1 VWEDSTGDMSS
12 DDHHSAYLARA
23 VAALT
28 PAGKSR
34 IDELL
39 EQLVTAVGGRE
50 QVTRFATALK
60 TDVDLGRTTGGSAPE
75 EGLSRQDVDDLL
87 PGRRGPVV
95 ARRPRGER
103 AAGAPQGAELH
114 GEPVGVAAVGEKD
127 DGDDLPEV

>member
-28 PAGKSR
+28 PAGRAR

-87 PGRRGPVV
+87 AGFMQIRDQEPLSDVADWANAVV
-95 ARRPRGER
+95 VLLEDR
-103 AAGAPQGAELH
+103 AAA
-114 GEPVGVAAVGEKD
+114 
-127 DGDDLPEV
+127 

>member
-1 VWEDSTGDMSS
+1 MWEDSTGDMSS
-12 DDHHSAYLARA
+12 DDHHSAYFARA

-28 PAGKSR
+28 PAGKAR

-50 QVTRFATALK
+50 QVTRFAATLK

-87 PGRRGPVV
+87 AGFMQIRDQEPLSDVADWANAVV
-95 ARRPRGER
+95 VLLEDR
-103 AAGAPQGAELH
+103 AAA
-114 GEPVGVAAVGEKD
+114 
-127 DGDDLPEV
+127 